1 MAKKDDN
8 GGGQRNGNGRL
19 NGNGL
24 KNLFKSPPRRS
35 MIAAARTN
43 FLTGLIIV
51 APVVITGY
59 LTWTIIT
66 LVDDKIVPLVPDV
79 YNPSTYIEYNIPG
92 FGLFVFVVFTTVVG
106 YFTKNLFGRQ
116 IVRFAEGWVERM
128 PIVRSIYNAIK
139 QIAETVLNQSG
150 TSFQKACLV
159 EYPRKGI
166 WAIAFVS
173 TETKGEVAAKVGTNG
188 MTSVFLPTTP
198 NPTSGF
204 LLFVHNEDVVDL
216 DMTVEEAAKLVISA
230 GLVAPLTKEELEA
243 QAKAERAKRIAQ
255 TTNRAPK
262 G

>member
-1 MAKKDDN
+1 MAK
-8 GGGQRNGNGRL
+8 GRRNG

-24 KNLFKSPPRRS
+24 KKLFKAPPRRS
-35 MIAAARTN
+35 FIASARSN

-51 APVVITGY
+51 APVVLTIY

-66 LVDDKIVPLVPDV
+66 FVDDKIVPLVPSV
-79 YNPSTYIEYNIPG
+79 YNPSTYIEYDIPG
-92 FGLFVFVVFTTVVG
+92 FGLFVFIVFTIIVG

-116 IVRFAEGWVERM
+116 LVRIAEGWVDRM
-128 PIVRSIYNAIK
+128 PVIRSIYNAIK
-139 QIAETVLNQSG
+139 QIAETILNQSNA
-150 TSFQKACLV
+150 SFQKACLV

-173 TETKGEVAAKVGTNG
+173 TETKGEIAPKAGQPRMV
-188 MTSVFLPTTP
+188 SVFLPTTP

-204 LLFVHNEDVVDL
+204 LLFVPADDIIEL

-230 GLVAPLTKEELEA
+230 GLVTPPTKEELEA
-243 QAKAERAKRIAQ
+243 QARAERGLRGGPARS
-255 TTNRAPK
+255 PK